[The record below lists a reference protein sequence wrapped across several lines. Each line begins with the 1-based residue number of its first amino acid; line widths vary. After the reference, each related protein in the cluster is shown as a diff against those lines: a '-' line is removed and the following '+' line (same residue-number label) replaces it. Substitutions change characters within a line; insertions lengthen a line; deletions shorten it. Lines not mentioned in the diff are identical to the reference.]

1 MSWQRGCRFPS
12 VAFGL
17 SMPLRTVIAYALILA
32 VLAAAALLLG
42 RARRARGRRPLRT
55 KIDLFGDDKG

>member
-1 MSWQRGCRFPS
+1 
-12 VAFGL
+12 
-17 SMPLRTVIAYALILA
+17 MPLRTVIAYALILA